1 MKRDMDLVRNILLAI
16 EADPTGYPPEEL
28 EIEGYTKDQIGYHML
43 IMIEAGLLEGQEVT
57 PMGASCPV
65 GIPTRMTWH
74 GHEFLDACRD
84 VTRWNKAKAI
94 VAKIGGATIEVF
106 KQILIDL
113 MVNQAKQTIS

>member
-84 VTRWNKAKAI
+84 VTRWSEPPRSKLRGIKNQNLAVV
-94 VAKIGGATIEVF
+94 VAGTLCTGG
-106 KQILIDL
+106 
-113 MVNQAKQTIS
+113 